1 MAVHTAAHA
10 LARNLKRRRLERAI
24 SLSELARSAGV
35 SKATLSGLERGSG
48 NPSVDTVWALAR
60 ALNVP
65 FGELFDER
73 DDDEVKVRRIEAAQ
87 VVTSER
93 GFVGRKL
100 LSRHGRGGIEVYV
113 LDLER
118 GAKRTAAPHS
128 PGVIE
133 HVIVVQGRAEVG
145 PDAEASIIE
154 EGDCISFLADRPHH
168 YHALDGPA
176 RLLSLTGYP

>member
-1 MAVHTAAHA
+1 MQTSAQA

-24 SLSELARSAGV
+24 SLSQLARESGV
-35 SKATLSGLERGSG
+35 SKATISGLERGSG

-65 FGELFDER
+65 FGELFDEN
-73 DDDEVKVRRIEAAQ
+73 DDDAVKVRRIDAAQ

-100 LSRHGRGGIEVYV
+100 LSRQGRGGLEDYV
-113 LDLER
+113 LDLEQ
-118 GAKRTAAPHS
+118 GASRQAEAHS

-133 HVIVVQGRAEVG
+133 HLIVVSGRAEVG
-145 PDAEASIIE
+145 PDGEATVIG
-154 EGDCISFLADRPHH
+154 EGDRVSFLADRPHH
-168 YHALDGPA
+168 YRALDGPV
-176 RLLSLTGYP
+176 RLLSLTDYP